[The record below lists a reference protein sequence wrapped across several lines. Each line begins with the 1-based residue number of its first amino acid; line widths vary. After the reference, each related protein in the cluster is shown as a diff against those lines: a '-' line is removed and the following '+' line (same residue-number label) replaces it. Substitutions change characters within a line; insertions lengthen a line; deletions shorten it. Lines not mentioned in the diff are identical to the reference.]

1 MPHNTIPPGDDPM
14 SHHASPHG
22 EADRSEELRSEPAL
36 PEAIRTTETYETEE
50 GTVFY
55 DAENPLA
62 WLQTDTAVTLQEI
75 A

>member
-1 MPHNTIPPGDDPM
+1 M
-14 SHHASPHG
+14 SHHASPDG
-22 EADRSEELRSEPAL
+22 ESDRANELRSDPAL
-36 PEAIRTTETYETEE
+36 PDAVQTTETYETEE

-62 WLQTDTAVTLQEI
+62 WVQTDVTVSLDEL

>member
-1 MPHNTIPPGDDPM
+1 M
-14 SHHASPHG
+14 SHHASPDG

-36 PEAIRTTETYETEE
+36 PDAIQTTETYETEE

-62 WLQTDTAVTLQEI
+62 WLQTDTALTLQEI